1 MKDLFGENVDIR
13 DDFERDLAEYDKFTF
28 QDRVERLKY
37 LNKIYPPGTRMMSMS
52 MYYLFQE
59 VKYTFINGLY
69 AATVM
74 LSLSIIEHWS
84 IEELKFRGY
93 DLKNKRPGINDVMNC
108 LKENNLLHPFL
119 VEKIENLRRIRN
131 PFVHYRKMEDAENL
145 DHRSVDI
152 GIHHFDL
159 AEKDAKEALAVMYE
173 VLQRI
178 DNLPR
183 ITDRATGL

>member
-1 MKDLFGENVDIR
+1 
-13 DDFERDLAEYDKFTF
+13 
-28 QDRVERLKY
+28 
-37 LNKIYPPGTRMMSMS
+37 
-52 MYYLFQE
+52 
-59 VKYTFINGLY
+59 
-69 AATVM
+69 
-74 LSLSIIEHWS
+74 
-84 IEELKFRGY
+84 
-93 DLKNKRPGINDVMNC
+93 MNC